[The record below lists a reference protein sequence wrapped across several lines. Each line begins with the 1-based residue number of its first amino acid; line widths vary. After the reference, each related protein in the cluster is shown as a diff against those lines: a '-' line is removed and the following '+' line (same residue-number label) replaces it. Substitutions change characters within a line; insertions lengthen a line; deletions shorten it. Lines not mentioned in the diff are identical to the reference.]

1 MNNTTVVLLQIADLI
16 SNRLPDCS
24 VDTNHVNPNSH
35 IRQLIYIKYQG
46 NYIAT
51 LIIDGD
57 TIKLLQ
63 YIDSNYWVRKTQQRN
78 KELQG
83 VKDYIASVSL
93 HDHNFESKIIDGI
106 KLIQSYNLVYIR
118 RVLRPRKR
126 R

>member
-16 SNRLPDCS
+16 SNRLPDYS
-24 VDTNHVNPNSH
+24 VDTSFANPNSLL
-35 IRQLIYIKYQG
+35 RQLIYIKHHD
-46 NYIAT
+46 NPIAT

-63 YIDSNYWVRKTQQRN
+63 YIDYVNYVVVSCVPN

-106 KLIQSYNLVYIR
+106 KLI
-118 RVLRPRKR
+118 
-126 R
+126 